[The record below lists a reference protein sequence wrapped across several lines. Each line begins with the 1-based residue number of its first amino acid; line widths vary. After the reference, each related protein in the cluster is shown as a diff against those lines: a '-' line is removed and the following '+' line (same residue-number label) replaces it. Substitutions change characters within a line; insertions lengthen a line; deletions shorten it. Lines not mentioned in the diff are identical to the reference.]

1 MYCRRNSMIATL
13 DSHFSISVISLDLT
27 DENCDMESVNIDDL
41 EDVVSNHDES
51 KDISI

>member
-1 MYCRRNSMIATL
+1 MYCRRNSLIATL
-13 DSHFSISVISLDLT
+13 DSHFSIGVISLDLT
-27 DENCDMESVNIDDL
+27 EENYDMESVNIDDL